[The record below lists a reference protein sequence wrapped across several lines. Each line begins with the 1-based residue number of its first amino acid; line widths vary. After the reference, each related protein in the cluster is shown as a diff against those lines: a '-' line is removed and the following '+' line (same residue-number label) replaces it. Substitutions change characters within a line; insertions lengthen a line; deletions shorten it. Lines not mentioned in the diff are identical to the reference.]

1 MKIKVSDISETGLHI
16 VTFRKPEWL
25 INVPDLVSGEGGTSL
40 SSNLNF
46 DLTVTKVLKEVS
58 VRGKIWFSIESPCAR
73 CLRDV
78 DLIITPDVKLVLSPR
93 NVSDEKDN
101 EEYIQHEAY
110 SGDEIDL
117 GDYLRE
123 VIAMFLP
130 IKVLCDEE
138 CRGLCTSCGANLNT
152 RECSCREDWVD
163 PRFSVLRN
171 LKI

>member
-16 VTFRKPEWL
+16 LTFRKPEWL
-25 INVPDLVSGEGGTSL
+25 INVPDLISGEDGTNL

-46 DLTVTKVLKEVS
+46 DLRVTRVLKEVA
-58 VRGKIWFSIESPCAR
+58 VQGKIWFSIESPCAR

-78 DLIITPDVKLVLSPR
+78 DLIITPEVNLVLSPG

-101 EEYIQHEAY
+101 KGDIQHEAY

-123 VIAMFLP
+123 VITMSLP

-138 CRGLCTSCGANLNT
+138 CRGLCASCGANLNT

-163 PRFSVLRN
+163 SRFGVLRN